1 MKKTLAIIGLALAAS
16 VTAQVSNSVPAL
28 PALVGTTNINVSV
41 TIQPVIL
48 TQAQM
53 DAAIALVQTAGGIQS
68 NVPVT
73 TTNLQ
78 RLTIVRSQIGT
89 NTFYRVMIQLR

>member
-28 PALVGTTNINVSV
+28 PALVGTTSINVNV